1 MVRFHGIDNRSV
13 LFIFPTQFST
23 QLNMGTF
30 HLVVYC
36 LTDIMQQS
44 RSLGKSHIQSQLR
57 CQKT

>member
-30 HLVVYC
+30 HFVVYC

-57 CQKT
+57 S